1 MKFLNFYFYFSFMYG
16 RSICQAFIYT
26 ISSQYV
32 RELTLSSLRS
42 STPSSETA
50 SPREDNL
57 DGINKLSVKELL
69 PLVNQVK
76 LLYFYGEDF

>member
-1 MKFLNFYFYFSFMYG
+1 MVDLFVKLINT
-16 RSICQAFIYT
+16 IC
-26 ISSQYV
+26 SQYV

-42 STPSSETA
+42 TPTSDTA

-69 PLVNQVK
+69 PLVNQVI
-76 LLYFYGEDF
+76 